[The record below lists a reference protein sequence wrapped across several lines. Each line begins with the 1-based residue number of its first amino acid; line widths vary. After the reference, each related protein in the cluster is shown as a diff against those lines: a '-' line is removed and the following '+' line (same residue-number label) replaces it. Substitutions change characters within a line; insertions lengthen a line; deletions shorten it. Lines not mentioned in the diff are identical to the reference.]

1 MENEMLY
8 VHIGTHKTGTT
19 TIQRTLLKN
28 REYFEHTWHTSY
40 INIKSRYLLELDKIT
55 EVDPDRVSAL
65 QAVVDSHLEDHPGME
80 NYVVS
85 SESFCGDALGMY
97 KNSGVAIENVH
108 RIFGKYDPVVV
119 VYYRSQEQYVQSI
132 YNQKAKLSRSWT
144 WDTLFDRIR
153 DDLLHLNWLAHAEK
167 LTETF
172 PKGRVKVKLYDEQVL
187 PNADSLVLGFLKIL
201 GVDVGDNSE
210 LRMIHRNV
218 GYPESLLSLMGE
230 VNKFLGEDEI
240 IKFRHH
246 IERQPVRSSF
256 EAYHFMNFE
265 DRIQMFERFG
275 SENMKLCEMSEDA
288 VSNFTRPRAESSS
301 GVDAVGFLFSIL
313 IKEFLALQE
322 KGGGGKHRLRD
333 LLAERGARLLKRIRH
348 G

>member
-1 MENEMLY
+1 MELDMLY

-28 REYFEHTWHTSY
+28 REYLARTWCTSY
-40 INIKSRYLLELDKIT
+40 ISIKSRDVMGLDEIT
-55 EVDPDRVSAL
+55 EIDPIRVSAL
-65 QAVVDSHLEDHPGME
+65 QAVVDSHLEDHPRME

-97 KNSGVAIENVH
+97 KNSGVAMENVH
-108 RIFGKYDPVVV
+108 RIFGKYDPVVI
-119 VYYRSQEQYVQSI
+119 VYYRSQEQYIQSI

-144 WDTLFDRIR
+144 WDTFFDSIR

-187 PNADSLVLGFLKIL
+187 PHADSLVLGFLKIL

-218 GYPESLLSLMGE
+218 GYPESLLSLMGK
-230 VNKFLGEDEI
+230 VNKFLNEDEI

-246 IERQPVRSSF
+246 VERQPVRSPF
-256 EAYHFMNFE
+256 EAYHFMSFE
-265 DRIQMFERFG
+265 DRVQMFERFG
-275 SENMKLCEMSEDA
+275 SENMKLCGMSEDA
-288 VSNFTRPRAESSS
+288 VSNFTRPRAESSRS
-301 GVDAVGFLFSIL
+301 RCCWISFFHTHQRVSRAAREEWGWKTGVEGSACG
-313 IKEFLALQE
+313 
-322 KGGGGKHRLRD
+322 
-333 LLAERGARLLKRIRH
+333 
-348 G
+348 